1 MYQEPGLEFKEEH
14 VFENGAVY
22 RGQMKN
28 EMRHGFGIQIWPDG
42 AKYEGFW
49 DNGKATGKGKFIH
62 VDGDIYEGDWK

>member
-28 EMRHGFGIQIWPDG
+28 EMRHGFGI
-42 AKYEGFW
+42 
-49 DNGKATGKGKFIH
+49 
-62 VDGDIYEGDWK
+62 